1 MAVAEEIRA
10 AAPTAV
16 EPSVLGP
23 FTGAN
28 AWTGSALGADD
39 GTVNLTPECL
49 AEIDA
54 VLGVLRANPLP
65 VLSLSAD
72 DVEMPACAAVMAAV
86 RQQLDHGFGFSIIDR
101 LPVDGM
107 TTEEASALYWLLARM
122 TGRPVAQKWVDGR
135 MLYSVTDLGQP
146 SGNGVRPDV
155 TNEDQSFHT
164 DNSYNICP
172 PDHVGLLCLHPAMEG
187 GISRVVSM
195 TAVHNRM
202 AVEFPDLI
210 ERLYEPY
217 FFDRQREH
225 ADNDSP
231 TIDRPA
237 LAKEDGGL
245 RVRVSRNL
253 IYQGYKLAGQ
263 RVDRRSEDALAAW
276 FSIVDDP
283 SMYKEFFFEPG
294 QIQFVNNRVL
304 GHKRTKFSDW
314 PDADRKRHLL
324 RVWLRE
330 RGRHFYNG

>member
-1 MAVAEEIRA
+1 MSVAEDHRA
-10 AAPTAV
+10 EAPAAF
-16 EPSVLGP
+16 GP
-23 FTGAN
+23 FTSAN
-28 AWTGSALGADD
+28 AWTGSTLAADA
-39 GTVNLTPECL
+39 GTVMLSADCL

-54 VLGVLRANPLP
+54 TLTLLRANPLP
-65 VLSLSAD
+65 VLSLSPR
-72 DVEMPACAAVMAAV
+72 DVEMPACAGVMAEV
-86 RQQLDHGFGFSIIDR
+86 RRELDHGLGFSIIDR
-101 LPVDGM
+101 LPLDGM
-107 TTEEASALYWLLARM
+107 TTEEATAIYWLLARM

-135 MLYSVTDLGQP
+135 MLYSVTDLGKP

-202 AVEFPDLI
+202 AAEFPDLI
-210 ERLYEPY
+210 ERLYQPY

-225 ADNDSP
+225 ADNDIP
-231 TIDRPA
+231 TVHRPA
-237 LAKEDGGL
+237 LALEDGGL

-253 IYQGYKLAGQ
+253 IYQGYKLAGEV
-263 RVDRRSEDALAAW
+263 VDRRSEEAIDAW

-283 SMYKEFFFEPG
+283 AMYKEFFFRPG
-294 QIQFVNNRVL
+294 QIQFVHNRVL
-304 GHKRTKFSDW
+304 GHKRTKFADW
-314 PDADRKRHLL
+314 PDASRKRHLL